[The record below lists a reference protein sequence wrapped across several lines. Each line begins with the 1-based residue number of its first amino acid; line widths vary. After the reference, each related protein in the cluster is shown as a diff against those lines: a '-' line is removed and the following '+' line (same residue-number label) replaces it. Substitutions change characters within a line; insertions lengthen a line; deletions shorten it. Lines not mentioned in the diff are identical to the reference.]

1 MPLDKSAT
9 QTTATNSAT
18 YLVNKRRRVFWAEI
32 SAGARGCALFPA
44 ARGGGREAKKRLV
57 KSRILIPAT
66 LPGACRVVCGRVAA
80 SLDHS
85 VGAGKQRRRQVETE
99 RLCRAQIDD
108 QLEYGG
114 LLDRQVARFG
124 TPEDAVAIDGA
135 APIDRRKAGAIGH
148 QAAVVGVFGIYRK

>member
-1 MPLDKSAT
+1 MPLDRSAT

-18 YLVNKRRRVFWAEI
+18 YLVNKRRRVLGAEI
-32 SAGARGCALFPA
+32 SAGACGSVTRGRCK
-44 ARGGGREAKKRLV
+44 AKKRLV

-66 LPGACRVVCGRVAA
+66 LPGGCRVVSRGRVVA

-85 VGAGKQRRRQVETE
+85 VGAGQQRGRQVKTE
-99 RLCRAQIDD
+99 RLRRAQIDD

-124 TPEDAVAIDGA
+124 TPKDAVDVDGA
-135 APIDRRKAGAIGH
+135 APVDRREACPIRH
-148 QAAVVGVFGIYRK
+148 QAAVVGVFGIYRKQR

>member
-18 YLVNKRRRVFWAEI
+18 YLVNKRRRGFGAEI
-32 SAGARGCALFPA
+32 SAEAWGFGALAA
-44 ARGGGREAKKRLV
+44 ARGRRQAKKRLV
-57 KSRILIPAT
+57 ESPILIPAT
-66 LPGACRVVCGRVAA
+66 LPGACRVVSRGRVAA

-85 VGAGKQRRRQVETE
+85 VGAGKQRRCQVETE

-114 LLDRQVARFG
+114 LLDRQVARLG
-124 TPEDAVAIDGA
+124 APEDAVDVDGA
-135 APIDRRKAGAIGH
+135 APVDRRKAGAIGQ
-148 QAAVVGVFGIYRK
+148 QAAVVGVF